1 MKKRNLKLKLR
12 TLNSYNMKNVFAVG
26 LLMLVTT
33 ITALA
38 QNRPSST
45 YPSNNADT
53 AKVFDVREKLVQL
66 AMQNP
71 NYEVA
76 DRTVNKS
83 LYELRKAKGSW
94 LGSLSAQ
101 ANINEF
107 TLQKGNPAANFYPKY
122 NFSVNVPFDLFTG
135 KTNDI
140 KIARENYLIAEANRN
155 DRYREIRAAVLTMY
169 EDYLMHKER
178 LESQI
183 RITQDDYTIFMSK
196 ERDFQD
202 GIINQEE
209 YTKASKAYEETK
221 LRRGEYQRNFNVAKY
236 ELERMIGMTLEEAL
250 ATK

>member
-1 MKKRNLKLKLR
+1 MKH
-12 TLNSYNMKNVFAVG
+12 VFAIC
-26 LLMLVTT
+26 LFIVTT
-33 ITALA
+33 AVALA
-38 QNRPSST
+38 QVPNNPNST
-45 YPSNNADT
+45 YHRNDT
-53 AKVFDVREKLVQL
+53 SKVIDVREKLVQL

-94 LGSLSAQ
+94 LGQVSVQGNLNELSIDKNNPQ
-101 ANINEF
+101 AS
-107 TLQKGNPAANFYPKY
+107 FYPRY
-122 NFSVNVPFDLFTG
+122 NISVNVPLDLFTS
-135 KTNDI
+135 KPNDI

-155 DRYREIRAAVLTMY
+155 DKYRLIRAEVLTLY

-178 LESQI
+178 LESQV
-183 RITQDDYTIFMSK
+183 RITQDEYTIFMSK

-209 YTKASKAYEETK
+209 YTKFSKGYEETK
-221 LRRGEYQRNFNVAKY
+221 LRKGEYQRNFNVAKY

>member
-1 MKKRNLKLKLR
+1 MKH
-12 TLNSYNMKNVFAVG
+12 VFAVG
-26 LLMLVTT
+26 LLMMVTT
-33 ITALA
+33 ILFGQARNA
-38 QNRPSST
+38 GGST
-45 YPSNNADT
+45 YHAIDT
-53 AKVFDVREKLVQL
+53 PKVFDVREKLVQL

-71 NYEVA
+71 NYEIA

-94 LGSLSAQ
+94 LGQLSLQ
-101 ANINEF
+101 GNVNEF
-107 TLQKGNPAANFYPKY
+107 SIKPATANQPNFYPRY
-122 NFSVNVPFDLFTG
+122 NLSVNVPFDLFIS

-140 KIARENYLIAEANRN
+140 KIARENYLIAEADRN
-155 DRYREIRAAVLTMY
+155 DKYRLIRAEVLTIY

-183 RITQDDYTIFMSK
+183 RITQDEYTIFLSK

-209 YTKASKAYEETK
+209 YTRTNKAYEEAK
-221 LRRGEYQRNFNVAKY
+221 LRRGEYQRNLNVAKID
-236 ELERMIGMTLEEAL
+236 LERMIGIPLEEAL

>member
-1 MKKRNLKLKLR
+1 MKHAF
-12 TLNSYNMKNVFAVG
+12 TTG
-26 LLMLVTT
+26 LLMMVTT
-33 ITALA
+33 LVWSQQKNAA
-38 QNRPSST
+38 SST
-45 YPSNNADT
+45 YHRNDT
-53 AKVFDVREKLVQL
+53 SKVLDVREKLVKL

-83 LYELRKAKGSW
+83 IYELRKAKGSW
-94 LGSLSAQ
+94 LGAASVTGNL
-101 ANINEF
+101 NEF
-107 TLQKGNPAANFYPKY
+107 SIKSNTGGVASFYPRY
-122 NFSVNVPFDLFTG
+122 NLSLNLPFDIFTT
-135 KTNDI
+135 KSNEI

-155 DRYREIRAAVLTMY
+155 DKYREIRAVVLTMF

-183 RITQDDYTIFMSK
+183 RITQDEYLIFMSK

-209 YTKASKAYEETK
+209 YTKFSKAYEETK

-236 ELERMIGMTLEEAL
+236 ELERMIGIPLEEAL

>member
-1 MKKRNLKLKLR
+1 MKH
-12 TLNSYNMKNVFAVG
+12 VFGVG
-26 LLMLVTT
+26 LLMMVTT
-33 ITALA
+33 ILA
-38 QNRPSST
+38 AQVTNPGSST
-45 YPSNNADT
+45 YHRDDT
-53 AKVFDVREKLVQL
+53 SKLFDVREKLVQL

-94 LGSLSAQ
+94 LGALSVQ
-101 ANINEF
+101 GNLNEF
-107 TLQKGNPAANFYPKY
+107 SIKPAQPGTANFFPRY
-122 NFSVNVPFDLFTG
+122 NVALTVPLDLFTT
-135 KTNDI
+135 KSNDV

-155 DRYREIRAAVLTMY
+155 DRYRQIRAEVLTKY

-183 RITQDDYTIFMSK
+183 RIAQDDYTIYLSK

-209 YTKASKAYEETK
+209 YTKANRAHEETK

-236 ELERMIGMTLEEAL
+236 ELERMIGVTLEEAL

>member
-1 MKKRNLKLKLR
+1 MKH
-12 TLNSYNMKNVFAVG
+12 VFAIC
-26 LLMLVTT
+26 LVLTT
-33 ITALA
+33 TTLVMA
-38 QNRPSST
+38 QVPNNPNST
-45 YPSNNADT
+45 YHRNDT
-53 AKVFDVREKLVQL
+53 VKVFDVREKLVQL

-83 LYELRKAKGSW
+83 LYELRKARGSW
-94 LGSLSAQ
+94 LGQVSVQGNLNELSIDK
-101 ANINEF
+101 N
-107 TLQKGNPAANFYPKY
+107 NPAATFYPRY
-122 NFSVNVPFDLFTG
+122 NISVNVPLDLFTA

-155 DRYREIRAAVLTMY
+155 DKYRLIRATVLTMY

-178 LESQI
+178 LESQV
-183 RITQDDYTIFMSK
+183 RITQDEYTIFMSK

-209 YTKASKAYEETK
+209 YTRFSKAYEETK
-221 LRRGEYQRNFNVAKY
+221 LRRGEYQRNLNVAKY
-236 ELERMIGMTLEEAL
+236 DLERMIGMSLEEAI

>member
-1 MKKRNLKLKLR
+1 MKH
-12 TLNSYNMKNVFAVG
+12 VFAIC
-26 LLMLVTT
+26 LFLITT
-33 ITALA
+33 TVAMA
-38 QNRPSST
+38 QVPNNPNST
-45 YPSNNADT
+45 YHRNDT
-53 AKVFDVREKLVQL
+53 VKVIDVREKLVQL

-94 LGSLSAQ
+94 LGQVSVQGNLNELSIDKNNPQ
-101 ANINEF
+101 AS
-107 TLQKGNPAANFYPKY
+107 FYPRY
-122 NFSVNVPFDLFTG
+122 NISLNVPLDLFTS

-155 DRYREIRAAVLTMY
+155 DKYRLIRAEVLTLY

-178 LESQI
+178 LESQV
-183 RITQDDYTIFMSK
+183 RITQDEYTIFMSK

-209 YTKASKAYEETK
+209 YTKFSKGYEETK
-221 LRRGEYQRNFNVAKY
+221 LRKGEYQRNFNVAKY
-236 ELERMIGMTLEEAL
+236 ELERMIGMSLEEAL

>member
-1 MKKRNLKLKLR
+1 MKH
-12 TLNSYNMKNVFAVG
+12 VFAIC
-26 LLMLVTT
+26 LFLTT
-33 ITALA
+33 TTLA
-38 QNRPSST
+38 VAQVPNTPNST
-45 YPSNNADT
+45 YHRNDT

-83 LYELRKAKGSW
+83 LYELRKARGSW
-94 LGSLSAQ
+94 LGQVSVQGNVNELSLDK
-101 ANINEF
+101 N
-107 TLQKGNPAANFYPKY
+107 NPASTFYPKY
-122 NFSVNVPFDLFTG
+122 NISVNVPLDLFTS
-135 KTNDI
+135 KPNDI

-155 DRYREIRAAVLTMY
+155 DKYRLIRAEVLTLY

-178 LESQI
+178 LESQV
-183 RITQDDYTIFMSK
+183 RITQDEYTIFMSK

-209 YTKASKAYEETK
+209 YTRFSKAYEETK
-221 LRRGEYQRNFNVAKY
+221 LRKGEYQRNFNVSKY
-236 ELERMIGMTLEEAL
+236 ELERMIGMSLEEAL